1 MSCRSCQSKN
11 QRTLES
17 EMSIHFPELDNLK
30 KPPILAFSNLV
41 ICLDCGFVESTI
53 SDSEL
58 KQLVDGTR
66 DMKGGG

>member
-1 MSCRSCQSKN
+1 
-11 QRTLES
+11 
-17 EMSIHFPELDNLK
+17 MSIHFPELDNLK